1 MKKEELVA
9 TISDD
14 AMDIIKY
21 LYGFKA
27 GLNRAGPQY
36 LRIHL
41 AFPSRYSADDIVTK
55 NKNSIMIPGKQT
67 LLKANSQCV
76 NPTTIGWFLRSTP
89 TMVDYDDVGSV
100 LKAMW
105 NIKGA
110 FGLYWA
116 TVRDG
121 KPYDATKTTRA
132 LHMETEEDEAAHI
145 ITWAEKT
152 YGRASTNT
160 MDYPLGINMMF
171 VRPYNSVQGSA
182 KSMVAKLAV
191 YQNTNDNMLTA
202 ASWYGEMALERSITQ
217 DKFVSL
223 RQWLMSLQSIHL
235 KSHSNGT
242 KYKDKLFHSIHRSPD
257 RREVKF
263 YFYKVNATEAN
274 NVIAALPLVIR
285 DELHLDPSCFF
296 HKSDYLAILEGTWTT
311 DTREYKNKDIL
322 NQEQYLQEL
331 DECFMQNRAFL
342 PEVIV
347 LDNVATNQHQEKT
360 MAMANGEDDV
370 SVLSTLTEKTLKAAT
385 VPGGADASSVAS
397 GQTSRS
403 KTQAA
408 VRAAL
413 KEVSLEHN
421 KAMAEQQKKFQQE
434 MAALRQSLERQ
445 STVDRSGTTIATI
458 PTTPTPG
465 TKQVRKSRRCI
476 VNCLELIMTSGIG
489 H

>member
-1 MKKEELVA
+1 MSLRGTHQNDESPPSDSSPPNQPKNPYLPKPSYKDALLDAVLDTTNRMGINTFKLIHLLKKSDNNKDNKQAPEDDVDNDASGNSEETATKRNAENLQFYRIRFQFTVEETTPDTYLEDVANQVNKILEVINLNTPGECLAPWHKSNNMKKEELV
-9 TISDD
+9 TMISDD
-14 AMDIIKY
+14 AMDIVKY

-41 AFPSRYSADDIVTK
+41 AFPSRYRADDIATK
-55 NKNSIMIPGKQT
+55 NKNFIMIPGKQT

-76 NPTTIGWFLRSTP
+76 NPTTIGWFLWSTP
-89 TMVDYDDVGSV
+89 TMVNYDDVGSI

-116 TVRDG
+116 TVRDS

-132 LHMETEEDEAAHI
+132 IHTETEEEEAAHI

-152 YGRASTNT
+152 YGRASTNI

-171 VRPYNSVQGSA
+171 VRPYNSAQGSA

-217 DKFVSL
+217 DKFISL
-223 RQWLMSLQSIHL
+223 QQWLMPLQSIHL

-257 RREVKF
+257 CREVKF

-296 HKSDYLAILEGTWTT
+296 QKSDYLAILEGTWTT
-311 DTREYKNKDIL
+311 DT
-322 NQEQYLQEL
+322 
-331 DECFMQNRAFL
+331 
-342 PEVIV
+342 
-347 LDNVATNQHQEKT
+347 
-360 MAMANGEDDV
+360 
-370 SVLSTLTEKTLKAAT
+370 
-385 VPGGADASSVAS
+385 
-397 GQTSRS
+397 
-403 KTQAA
+403 
-408 VRAAL
+408 
-413 KEVSLEHN
+413 
-421 KAMAEQQKKFQQE
+421 
-434 MAALRQSLERQ
+434 
-445 STVDRSGTTIATI
+445 
-458 PTTPTPG
+458 
-465 TKQVRKSRRCI
+465 
-476 VNCLELIMTSGIG
+476 
-489 H
+489 